1 VFNAR
6 FILALLILAGA
17 ALAACSGNFG
27 AGTSAPGGLLPS
39 GPLSGLTATSTPTPT
54 TASAIVTY
62 GDSAQFQPLP
72 QVAGYGGAIAFEVPS
87 PRPSG
92 FQAVPIG
99 VTLSLADPADT
110 PDLNLLTAGKKG
122 KHRERPA
129 RQLVYITLLATR
141 DITLASYP
149 RIAVDVP
156 RDVVTTYRED
166 EINLALFDAA
176 EKDKAF
182 RLAVEDHDTASPPPM
197 PTPGHTAPP
206 PPTPIPVSAAGAA
219 SPGVSPAASA
229 AASASPVA
237 GTTPA
242 PGASGA
248 TAGPVASPTLP
259 PQRILFAATAHS
271 LKLVANSPVVFALYA
286 LPIATPSPAP
296 SGSGMPSAG
305 GSPSASR
312 SPSAGGSPSA
322 AGSPQ
327 PSGSPVAAGSPVA
340 TGSPPISSATTS
352 AGAVNASPGPAGT

>member
-39 GPLSGLTATSTPTPT
+39 GPLSGMTATSSPTPT

-99 VTLSLADPADT
+99 VTLSLGDPADT
-110 PDLNLLTAGKKG
+110 PDLNLLAAGKKG

-149 RIAVDVP
+149 RLAVDVP

-182 RLAVEDHDTASPPPM
+182 RLAVEEHDTASPPPL

-206 PPTPIPVSAAGAA
+206 PPTPIPVSAASGASPAGSA
-219 SPGVSPAASA
+219 SPGVGTSPS
-229 AASASPVA
+229 
-237 GTTPA
+237 

-248 TAGPVASPTLP
+248 IASPAASPTLP

-271 LKLVANSPVVFALYA
+271 LKLVANSPVVFAVYA
-286 LPIATPSPAP
+286 LPVATPSPSP
-296 SGSGMPSAG
+296 SGSGAPAAEGSPAAG
-305 GSPSASR
+305 GSPA
-312 SPSAGGSPSA
+312 A

-327 PSGSPVAAGSPVA
+327 ASGSPVAAGSPVA

-352 AGAVNASPGPAGT
+352 AGGAVGASPAPAGT